1 MKINLDIGSNNCKLV
16 YSQTWGENSGS
27 SFSGAKSLLSLPS
40 RCSSFSG
47 AKSLLSL
54 PSRCQMRVEE
64 VQVTYGES
72 QTIWNNID
80 KRWII
85 IILQLRLKI
94 GNGTWSYWTDVYGGN
109 NANST
114 LSSFVVPEGE
124 HIKTVL
130 MRSGYRIDRLQFVT
144 DRGSKSQE
152 FGGTGG
158 GVRTYD
164 IPGRLVGVFGR
175 KGVELFQLGFI
186 TARDSKY
193 FITLKFDGDFIV
205 LEEIDETKWIEWI
218 VLKDNTTRKN
228 FFWDVYD
235 DTVGS
240 GIVTLY
246 DKSRNTS
253 AKLTPEAWYL
263 KNQSNKDF
271 YLYLYGKYSDI
282 RKLHKP
288 RKPRKLR
295 KLHKPRVVHKYQRQS

>member
-1 MKINLDIGSNNCKLV
+1 M
-16 YSQTWGENSGS
+16 
-27 SFSGAKSLLSLPS
+27 
-40 RCSSFSG
+40 
-47 AKSLLSL
+47 
-54 PSRCQMRVEE
+54 
-64 VQVTYGES
+64 TYGES

-144 DRGSKSQE
+144 DRGTKSQG
-152 FGGTGG
+152 FGGTAGF
-158 GVRTYD
+158 VRTYN

-175 KGVELFQLGFI
+175 EDWELFQLGFI
-186 TARDSKY
+186 TARDSLILKY

-205 LEEIDETKWIEWI
+205 LEENVETKWIEWI
-218 VLKDNTTRKN
+218 VRKDNTTRKN
-228 FFWDVYD
+228 YIWEVYD
-235 DTVGS
+235 YTVGK
-240 GIVTLY
+240 GIVILY
-246 DKSRNTS
+246 DKSRNTY

-263 KNQSNKDF
+263 KNIPNN
-271 YLYLYGKYSDI
+271 YLIIFIKIYLGNNTI
-282 RKLHKP
+282 LI
-288 RKPRKLR
+288 LF
-295 KLHKPRVVHKYQRQS
+295 